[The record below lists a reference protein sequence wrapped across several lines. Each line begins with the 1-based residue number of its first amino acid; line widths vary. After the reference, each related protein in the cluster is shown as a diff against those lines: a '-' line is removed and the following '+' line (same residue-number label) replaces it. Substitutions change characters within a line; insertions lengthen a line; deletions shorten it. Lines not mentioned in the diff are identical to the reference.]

1 METGTRL
8 GAYELLGPL
17 GSGGMG
23 EVYRARDTRL
33 KRIVAIKVLSG
44 DALDNPD
51 ARVRFQREALAIAAI
66 NHPHIC
72 TIYDVG
78 QEKGVDFIVMEYV
91 EGQTLSS
98 RLTRG
103 PLDIRDAVHH
113 ARDIASAVDAAHR
126 RNVIHRDLKPSNIML
141 TKAGAKLLDFGL
153 AKLHKGADEAIGE
166 LPTETSDIS
175 HDGAVVGTLRYMA
188 PELFKGG
195 EADARSDVFSFGAVL
210 YEMLTGEP
218 PFKGAGNARIIAA
231 ILTEEPRPIQ
241 QLRPEV
247 PWPLDWITRTCLA
260 KDPDERWQDAR
271 EVVRQLNLL
280 EQTPLSPTPA
290 SPSPMPRRKISAVPV
305 WASTAT
311 IAVLV
316 TLVGMLAASLVARR
330 DHSLAPAVAAG
341 AAGTVPHVV
350 VLPCRPIGEI
360 SEAEQAQCDGFAAT
374 LTAMLGRLTAQHALQ
389 VTPASETRARA
400 IASADAARKQLGATL
415 ALEGSLIRVA
425 DRLRVSYAIVDT
437 ATGRQVDGYS
447 QTAAATDLFAIQDGV
462 INWAIGALGLKL
474 GQSDRTTPAARATQS
489 TDAYAFSLQG
499 RGYLLDYQRPG
510 AIDIAIGLFT
520 RATQAD
526 AQYAAAHA
534 GLGEA
539 YWRKY
544 EATKDAAL
552 IDRARSS
559 CRQALNLDANLAQA
573 YVCTAAI
580 ESGTGEHE
588 QAIALLERAVQID
601 PANDDAHRLLA
612 RAQEMLGRFDAAFDT
627 YARAISLR
635 PHYWATHVWLANLH
649 RTRGNYIEASREYE
663 RAVELTPDNAP
674 LRAILAGM
682 YTFLGRYEDA
692 IAEVGRSLAIS
703 PSHFGYGTLGMTQY
717 RMRRFN
723 EAIISLE
730 KARSMLEDFRHAGN
744 LARAYQWAGQKERAR
759 QLFDRAIQLGE
770 REIATNPRNDE
781 VHVALADYQARLGRR
796 LEALDHLG
804 RARLEN
810 PHFMFFAAMIH
821 SQLGD
826 EAEARRWLDKA
837 RAAGLPPAEI
847 TGWIDVDRL
856 RR

>member
-33 KRIVAIKVLSG
+33 KRIVAIKVLAG
-44 DALDNPD
+44 HTIDNPD
-51 ARVRFQREALAIAAI
+51 ARTRFQREALAIAAI

-91 EGQTLSS
+91 EGETLSS
-98 RLTRG
+98 RLSRG
-103 PLDIRDAVHH
+103 ALDIREAVRH

-153 AKLHKGADEAIGE
+153 AKLHKGAEVTIGE
-166 LPTETSDIS
+166 MPTGLSDIS
-175 HDGAVVGTLRYMA
+175 DDGAVVGTLRYMA
-188 PELFKGG
+188 PELLKGA

-218 PFKGAGNARIIAA
+218 PFKGSGNARIIAA

-271 EVVRQLNLL
+271 EVVRQLNLI

-290 SPSPMPRRKISAVPV
+290 SPSPLPRRRIAPIPV

-316 TLVGMLAASLVARR
+316 TLVGLLAASLVSRR
-330 DHSLAPAVAAG
+330 DHSLTPAAAAG
-341 AAGTVPHVV
+341 GGTVPHVV
-350 VLPCRPIGEI
+350 VLPCRPIGEV

-389 VTPASETRARA
+389 VTPASETHARA
-400 IASADAARKQLGATL
+400 IANADAARRQLGATL

-425 DRLRVSYAIVDT
+425 DRLRVSYALVDT
-437 ATGRQVDGYS
+437 TTGRQVDGYS
-447 QTAAATDLFAIQDGV
+447 QTAAATDLFTIQDGV

-474 GQSDRTTPAARATQS
+474 GQNERATPAARATQS
-489 TDAYAFSLQG
+489 IDAYAFSLQG

-526 AQYAAAHA
+526 AQYPVAHA

-552 IDRARSS
+552 IDRARTS
-559 CRQALNLDANLAQA
+559 CRQAMNLDANLAQA
-573 YVCTAAI
+573 YVCAAAI

-635 PHYWATHVWLANLH
+635 PHYWATHVWLASLH
-649 RTRGNYIEASREYE
+649 RTRGNYVEATREYE

-682 YTFLGRYEDA
+682 YAFLGRYDDA
-692 IAEVGRSLAIS
+692 VAEAQRSLAIA

-717 RMRRFN
+717 RMRRFP
-723 EAIISLE
+723 EAISSLE

-744 LARAYQWAGQKERAR
+744 LGRAYQWAGQKDRAHE
-759 QLFDRAIQLGE
+759 LFDRAIQLGE
-770 REIATNPRNDE
+770 RELAINPRNDE
-781 VHVALADYQARLGRR
+781 VHVALADYHARLGRR
-796 LEALDHLG
+796 REALDHLG

-821 SQLGD
+821 NQLGD
-826 EAEARRWLDKA
+826 QAEARRWLDQA

-847 TGWIDVDRL
+847 TGWIDVDSL